1 MTEKQ
6 RLAIDDI
13 MDNFDFHKVHRVMEF
28 MNWQWRGEGVPSVS
42 EMRKEARR
50 LLLSSMKD
58 SGQASTGGF
67 LATYEE
73 YEKVGGVLELKFVI
87 EEWDWDEESG
97 VDE

>member
-28 MNWQWRGEGVPSVS
+28 MNWQWSGEVVPSVS

-50 LLLSSMKD
+50 L
-58 SGQASTGGF
+58 
-67 LATYEE
+67 
-73 YEKVGGVLELKFVI
+73 VGY
-87 EEWDWDEESG
+87 
-97 VDE
+97 